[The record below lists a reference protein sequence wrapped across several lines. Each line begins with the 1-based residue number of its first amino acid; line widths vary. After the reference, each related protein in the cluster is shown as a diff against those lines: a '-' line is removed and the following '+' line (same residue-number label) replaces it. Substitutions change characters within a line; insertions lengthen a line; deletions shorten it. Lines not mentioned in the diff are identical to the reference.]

1 MAPPGMPPQM
11 MAAMAAMPP
20 HMMAMMMSRMASQMP
35 GVGGM
40 PPPPGQPPMH
50 GLPDR
55 AAADRAAAEEEEKL
69 RQKEWADKIE
79 ADKAELQRRKAEF
92 KQLLLEKNVTP
103 GGTWE
108 KELPKFCFDKRTEEL
123 LPLASD
129 RKAVF
134 QTLSRADLVKFN
146 ATKKE
151 RMAAKREKALVVVK
165 ELLATA
171 KLSATSTVTDFWA
184 SVSGDERLE
193 GLDEKDKKL
202 LQAFN
207 LRVEPLRA
215 AAREEENKAREEFLE
230 LLKADPTLNSETST
244 CGRFVLRL
252 EKAGKSHI
260 VQALTDEMRE
270 KLFNDHMKLVRGF
283 SNAEK
288 ALSDNRGRDK
298 DREREKERGEER
310 DKDGRKRK
318 SEGGADSHWGAGGGG
333 GVAGDY
339 LSHRHEKDKE
349 GDKGDRQGRRE
360 SGGKRYDE
368 DYYNFCKEISIIS
381 IKKYPYNFS
390 RKCLT
395 RNICNFYNRYDEDYS
410 RSGPGSKD
418 AKKQNRDPYGD
429 EGRHEDLKKH
439 ESKESKKRREA
450 EEMFDSM
457 LRELITHQHLRHEW
471 KESRSILRKDERYED
486 CAEVLSSDD
495 RERRWEK
502 HIEALESAMV
512 PPPALPSSPS
522 LSFLFCFL
530 NPKPQT
536 RNPKRWIQV
545 CAELKP

>member
-11 MAAMAAMPP
+11 IAAMAAMPP

-50 GLPDR
+50 APPDR
-55 AAADRAAAEEEEKL
+55 AAADKAAAAEEEKL

-207 LRVEPLRA
+207 LRLEPLRA

-298 DREREKERGEER
+298 ERERERERGEDR

-318 SEGGADSHWGAGGGG
+318 SEGGADSHRGAGSGGAGGGG
-333 GVAGDY
+333 LAGDY
-339 LSHRHEKDKE
+339 LSHRHEKDK
-349 GDKGDRQGRRE
+349 DGDRQGRRE

-368 DYYNFCKEISIIS
+368 DY
-381 IKKYPYNFS
+381 
-390 RKCLT
+390 
-395 RNICNFYNRYDEDYS
+395 
-410 RSGPGSKD
+410 
-418 AKKQNRDPYGD
+418 
-429 EGRHEDLKKH
+429 
-439 ESKESKKRREA
+439 
-450 EEMFDSM
+450 
-457 LRELITHQHLRHEW
+457 
-471 KESRSILRKDERYED
+471 
-486 CAEVLSSDD
+486 
-495 RERRWEK
+495 
-502 HIEALESAMV
+502 
-512 PPPALPSSPS
+512 
-522 LSFLFCFL
+522 
-530 NPKPQT
+530 
-536 RNPKRWIQV
+536 
-545 CAELKP
+545 